1 MYLNL
6 KYYYTKKTNNLP
18 PDKQCT
24 IIETFGY
31 DLSPQS
37 SFSYFDP
44 NNNNS
49 WMTITHSTK
58 DTPNHLI
65 EKMMNEQKNES
76 KKSGFRASSRRKM
89 NSHWLWIDADA
100 KGEFGQE
107 IFQALKSILSL
118 LNISNPHCEVGISQ
132 GFHLWVEFNEPL
144 TNKACDALKTA
155 IQSHVKDHFGE
166 DLSKKIEIIYGKRTL
181 SFPNSP
187 SYNPLQDLL
196 KGQGYESDDHYFN
209 DVINHKQTP
218 LSLQKVCSRLGIDYS
233 KVKYTSLYQ
242 QLKDALETPEEV
254 VPKKTIIRKSTIND
268 TSFDIDNLP
277 PYLKKI
283 IETNSFGEGSRQDIF
298 DSGVARIIFNYTLV
312 YYNLGIGSEE
322 HETIWYEI
330 MSLMHDESNPSKDWE
345 KYHHLYYG
353 SLVRTYD
360 ESLNSFLKN
369 SSTLIDITNKGYV
382 LYDNSSLI
390 PDLLKDQIELISK
403 RIDRELPKSFKYKR
417 KEQSTNRRKLI
428 YHLLTY
434 KIGKALYLSE
444 KGQKEVS
451 SVTSRWELRAI
462 QQKYHITG
470 NFTSLSLY
478 LDSWFE
484 NHSGIFVMLL
494 GKVHRE
500 KHQNFN
506 GIVVKRKNLISNKAL
521 KTSLEDHLK
530 ESFLS
535 YKRELERTKK
545 ILERLL
551 GSVYKTISNSNIF
564 PFIFSLYILYKLLL
578 NNERELS
585 HSPP

>member
-6 KYYYTKKTNNLP
+6 KYYFTKKTNNLP

-31 DLSPQS
+31 DLSYQS
-37 SFSYFDP
+37 SFAYFDP

-58 DTPNHLI
+58 DTPHHLI
-65 EKMMNEQKNES
+65 EKMMNEQKNTS
-76 KKSGFRASSRRKM
+76 KKTGFRAASRRKM

-107 IFQALKSILSL
+107 IFQSLKSILSL

-132 GFHLWVEFNEPL
+132 GFHLWIEFDEPL
-144 TNKACDALKTA
+144 TDKACDMIKTA
-155 IQSHVKDHFGE
+155 IQSHIKDHFGE
-166 DLSKKIEIIYGKRTL
+166 DLSRKIEIIYGKRTL

-187 SYNPLQDLL
+187 CYNPLQDLM
-196 KGQGYESDDHYFN
+196 KGQGYENDDKYFN

-218 LSLQKVCSRLGIDYS
+218 LSLQQVCSRLGIDYS

-242 QLKDALETPEEV
+242 QLKDALEAPEEV
-254 VPKKTIIRKSTIND
+254 VPQKTIIRKSPIND

-283 IETNSFGEGSRQDIF
+283 IETNSFGGGNRQDIF
-298 DSGVARIIFNYTLV
+298 DSGVARIV
-312 YYNLGIGSEE
+312 YNFSFVFYNLDRHCDE
-322 HETIWYEI
+322 HRSVWKEI
-330 MSLMHDESNPSKDWE
+330 MSLMHDESNPSKDWVR
-345 KYHHLYYG
+345 HPDSFFN
-353 SLVRTYD
+353 SLGNTYD

-369 SSTLIDITNKGYV
+369 SSTLIDISNKGYV

-390 PDLLKDQIELISK
+390 PDSLKDQIELISK

-462 QQKYHITG
+462 QQKYHIIG

-484 NHSGIFVMLL
+484 VNSGIFVKLL

-551 GSVYKTISNSNIF
+551 VNVYKTISNINIL
-564 PFIFSLYILYKLLL
+564 PFFFSLYILYKLLL
-578 NNERELS
+578 DNERELS